1 MGWGEEVADCG
12 MMQEPIRNRTF
23 SKLRT
28 VVSTE
33 WEHPQYH
40 GVLEF
45 RGLLVEQC
53 FPDLVAEVSRRLKDE
68 PETTILRSYAYSEG
82 KLWKVRVRRAC
93 ERRART

>member
-1 MGWGEEVADCG
+1 

-23 SKLRT
+23 NKLRT

-68 PETTILRSYAYSEG
+68 PDTTIL
-82 KLWKVRVRRAC
+82 KLWKVCMRKVC
-93 ERRART
+93 ECRART

>member
-1 MGWGEEVADCG
+1 

-23 SKLRT
+23 NKLRT

-68 PETTILRSYAYSEG
+68 PDTTILRSYAYSEG
-82 KLWKVRVRRAC
+82 KLWKVCMRKVC
-93 ERRART
+93 ECRART

>member
-1 MGWGEEVADCG
+1 
-12 MMQEPIRNRTF
+12 MQEPIRNRTF
-23 SKLRT
+23 NKLRT

-33 WEHPQYH
+33 WEHPQDH

-68 PETTILRSYAYSEG
+68 PDTTILRSYAYSEG
-82 KLWKVRVRRAC
+82 KLWKVCMRKVC
-93 ERRART
+93 ECRART